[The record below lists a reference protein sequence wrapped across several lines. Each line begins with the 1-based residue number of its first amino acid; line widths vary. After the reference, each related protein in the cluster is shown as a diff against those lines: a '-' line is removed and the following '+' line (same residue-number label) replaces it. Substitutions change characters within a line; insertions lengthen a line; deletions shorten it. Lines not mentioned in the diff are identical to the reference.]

1 MGGVW
6 IFQNVSNLNWEQG
19 TAREGLNFSKM
30 SRLKSTCTLIR
41 SWEKFEAKGGQPHV
55 HTPPL
60 PLYGRCLK
68 GPVHTS
74 KWCLN
79 GAESFSHWPEGIPYL
94 ISDTV
99 PNFPVFKS
107 WRLPFQISLKFKNVS
122 NWSERGGQHF
132 SNKSQIQKSLKYPI
146 GGGSSLFGTLSQIF
160 LFFNYDASPNN
171 MNVYL
176 LKYIP
181 QQIL

>member
-1 MGGVW
+1 MGGSE
-6 IFQNVSNLNWEQG
+6 FFKNVSNLNWEQG

-41 SWEKFEAKGGQPHV
+41 SWEKFEAEGGQPHV

-146 GGGSSLFGTLSQIF
+146 GGGGQAYFGHCSKFSCFLIMTPPLRHTFFFAKLS
-160 LFFNYDASPNN
+160 
-171 MNVYL
+171 
-176 LKYIP
+176 
-181 QQIL
+181 